1 MVIKYIYNDFNI
13 SDEYLINKDVQII
26 GISNNKLINCNRD
39 GDVYISNEANVFFEN
54 IKFNL
59 VANVDGDEG
68 LIVNSGCGV
77 WINNSIFEYD
87 YNAIFS
93 FMDSI
98 QINIVITNCD
108 IYGSNQSAV
117 AICVQKPGNLN
128 IINCMFINCA
138 EWTKGDEYEAVIQ
151 FSETAL

>member
-59 VANVDGDEG
+59 VANVDGDAR
-68 LIVNSGCGV
+68 LHVDSWCGV
-77 WINNSIFEYD
+77 WINNSIFEYED
-87 YNAIFS
+87 NAIRTH
-93 FMDSI
+93 I
-98 QINIVITNCD
+98 ELGQTNIVVTNCD
-108 IYGSNQSAV
+108 FYG
-117 AICVQKPGNLN
+117 
-128 IINCMFINCA
+128 
-138 EWTKGDEYEAVIQ
+138 
-151 FSETAL
+151 

>member
-54 IKFNL
+54 IKFDGELNL
-59 VANVDGDEG
+59 MDHG
-68 LIVNSGCGV
+68 GV

-98 QINIVITNCD
+98 QTNIVMTNCD
-108 IYGSNQSAV
+108 FYGRNESSGAIY
-117 AICVQKPGNLN
+117 
-128 IINCMFINCA
+128 
-138 EWTKGDEYEAVIQ
+138 
-151 FSETAL
+151 